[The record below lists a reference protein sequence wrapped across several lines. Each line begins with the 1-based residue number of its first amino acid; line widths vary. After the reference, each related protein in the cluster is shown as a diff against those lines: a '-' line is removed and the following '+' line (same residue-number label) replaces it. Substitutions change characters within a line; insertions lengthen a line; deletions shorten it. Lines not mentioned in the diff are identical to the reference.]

1 LIPFATLGREH
12 AEAASELREAFDRV
26 LRSSAFVLGAEVSRF
41 EEAWACKCGVSE
53 CVGVSSGT
61 AALEITMRAAGI
73 GRGDEVIVPAHT
85 YVATALAVIRA
96 GAVPVLCDV
105 EDGTGLMD
113 VDAATA
119 AVGPRT
125 AAILVVHLYG
135 QLCDMPAFERLAARH
150 GLALLEDAAQAH
162 GAGGYGRRAGAFG
175 RAAGFSFYPSKNLG
189 ALGDAGAICTDDAEL
204 ARNARRIRNLGQERK
219 GDHLVP
225 GVNERLDGLQAAFL
239 NVKLSGLDAANA
251 ARRRHALT
259 YRGALEGRVRL
270 LEERPE
276 TPCVFHLFPVRV
288 PERHTVA
295 ATLRAAGVETGVHYS
310 PPLHRQPALRGLTVE
325 SGELPN
331 AEAWARE
338 ELSLPMSPRLR
349 RAEIEVAAREC
360 AAAVEIAALERK
372 LELEPV

>member
-1 LIPFATLGREH
+1 
-12 AEAASELREAFDRV
+12 
-26 LRSSAFVLGAEVSRF
+26 
-41 EEAWACKCGVSE
+41 
-53 CVGVSSGT
+53 
-61 AALEITMRAAGI
+61 
-73 GRGDEVIVPAHT
+73 
-85 YVATALAVIRA
+85 
-96 GAVPVLCDV
+96 
-105 EDGTGLMD
+105 
-113 VDAATA
+113 
-119 AVGPRT
+119 
-125 AAILVVHLYG
+125 
-135 QLCDMPAFERLAARH
+135 
-150 GLALLEDAAQAH
+150 
-162 GAGGYGRRAGAFG
+162 
-175 RAAGFSFYPSKNLG
+175 
-189 ALGDAGAICTDDAEL
+189 
-204 ARNARRIRNLGQERK
+204 
-219 GDHLVP
+219 VP